1 MTGGQT
7 LEALIRTDRESFR
20 AQAIDALAQFA
31 PEDRDLA
38 ASLLAN
44 KGKVTAGDLFYA
56 WRTELRPLYEELE
69 ELAED
74 PKFKTYLTKK
84 LHFKPDD
91 ADMVIEDVLD
101 ARRDL
106 ARDETILSVYPHH
119 GDDTPYQHAYATELL
134 TRSIGTIDDYFGRY
148 TRYHEALEL
157 ADKHQITLCDPH
169 ASWLDRQKS
178 AMQINKERRA
188 MTAHEDARLEEIST
202 HMASITAD
210 PESIVSRIIS
220 YGWDYPAVM
229 DLRQRYQRQ
238 VDALP
243 RSDQKNP
250 TKLLKIFEKVTK
262 DFRDKEADRVAERG
276 THTGLRELQQI
287 HEHIYNLLLEI
298 FDQSSA
304 QRNYLLV
311 EVQKHVKLRQE
322 RDLILLV
329 QRNREHFIAGER
341 QA

>member
-7 LEALIRTDRESFR
+7 LEELIRTDRESFR
-20 AQAIDALAQFA
+20 AQANDALALFT

-38 ASLLAN
+38 ASLLAD
-44 KGKVTAGDLFYA
+44 KGKITAGDLFYA

-84 LHFKPDD
+84 LHFKDDD

-106 ARDETILSVYPHH
+106 ARDETIHTVYPPH
-119 GDDTPYQHAYATELL
+119 GDDIPYQHAYATELL
-134 TRSIGTIDDYFGRY
+134 TRSIGSVDDFFTRY
-148 TRYHEALEL
+148 TRYHEALDL

-188 MTAHEDARLEEIST
+188 MTSHEDARLEEIAEQ
-202 HMASITAD
+202 MASIVAD
-210 PESIVSRIIS
+210 SDSIVSRIIQ

-238 VDALP
+238 VDALSK
-243 RSDQKNP
+243 SDQKNP

-262 DFRDKEADRVAERG
+262 DFREKEADKIAEREH
-276 THTGLRELQQI
+276 HTGLRGLQHI
-287 HEHIYNLLLEI
+287 HEQIYNLLLEI
-298 FDQSSA
+298 FDQSNA

-311 EVQKHVKLRQE
+311 EVQKHLKLRQE

-329 QRNREHFIAGER
+329 QRNREHFIAGTHR
-341 QA
+341 A